1 MVTNV
6 SIRQFPSPEH
16 PYIAFPSKN
25 LAVLDISSFTTG
37 EIRTKS
43 RLMTYY
49 HILSYLFKV
58 YCIHGRVQL
67 RRTLKWEEVRGTILS
82 KTVNEK
88 DLGVTINANMKVSEQ
103 CRIAASKDN
112 QALGMIRRNILI
124 LYRKNR
130 LIVPLYK
137 AIVRHH
143 LAYVLYTCMESIF
156 QERQRY
162 GLSGVP
168 RGVFWL
174 PGMSPPPAMIYGM
187 NYEMGGTIISK
198 TVTGKRP

>member
-1 MVTNV
+1 MRIRSITQNAMVTNV

-88 DLGVTINANMKVSEQ
+88 DLGVTMNANMKVSEQ

-124 LYRKNR
+124 LYRKKR

-143 LAYVLYTCMESIF
+143 LAYYCIHAWSPYFRKDKDMVSVAYPGGF
-156 QERQRY
+156 
-162 GLSGVP
+162 SGCP
-168 RGVFWL
+168 E
-174 PGMSPPPAMIYGM
+174 PPP
-187 NYEMGGTIISK
+187 
-198 TVTGKRP
+198 RP